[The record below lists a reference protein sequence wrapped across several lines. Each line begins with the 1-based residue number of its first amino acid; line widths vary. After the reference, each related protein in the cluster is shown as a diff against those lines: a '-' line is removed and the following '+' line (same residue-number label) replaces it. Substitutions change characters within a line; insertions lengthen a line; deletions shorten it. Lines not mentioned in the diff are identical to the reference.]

1 MYCTIKSSEHL
12 QNCLLLLKSFKPW
25 QCCRYYVGTIWDTY
39 KESELIE
46 LIRIV
51 LSMKWMFITKKVA
64 LQAKSRN
71 CQLQW
76 EIQPLGEEQYKFT
89 LSSSCTWQF
98 ITDIIYAY
106 LHHEVTFHFGKESYS
121 RICKILTR
129 SAYRMRGQLNL
140 YVAIDS
146 WLLNSHPND
155 FKYVM
160 LHKCN
165 FVNI

>member
-1 MYCTIKSSEHL
+1 MLVQY
-12 QNCLLLLKSFKPW
+12 
-25 QCCRYYVGTIWDTY
+25 GT
-39 KESELIE
+39 
-46 LIRIV
+46 LIRNLSWLNTFILLNKDSFINEMDV
-51 LSMKWMFITKKVA
+51 LNQEVCPLSHIKELSA
-64 LQAKSRN
+64 SA
-71 CQLQW
+71 W

-89 LSSSCTWQF
+89 LSSSFTWQF

-129 SAYRMRGQLNL
+129 SAYKMRGQLNL

-155 FKYVM
+155 FK
-160 LHKCN
+160 
-165 FVNI
+165 